1 MPEENSLA
9 PPSNKKCEKCMSH
22 VITNVIL
29 KRNVG
34 NTSQGKYIFSYKS
47 TIFALFLKLI
57 WIRESDSTPLLLSFA
72 ARTLQRVTI
81 KEY

>member
-9 PPSNKKCEKCMSH
+9 PSNKKCDKCMSH

-34 NTSQGKYIFSYKS
+34 NISQGKYIFH
-47 TIFALFLKLI
+47 
-57 WIRESDSTPLLLSFA
+57 
-72 ARTLQRVTI
+72 I
-81 KEY
+81 KAQFFRYF